1 MKRST
6 KVELNTNTEFGSLVF
21 SQFLPVGNVEESHA

>member
-1 MKRST
+1 MKRSK
-6 KVELNTNTEFGSLVF
+6 KVELNINTEFGSLVF